1 MSDQEKAELA
11 EQNMPLVWYVVNRYA
26 GATMGRDELYSAALL
41 GMARAL
47 SAYDHTKEV
56 KFSTFAVI
64 CMNREILKL
73 LRSAK
78 KRGPDISYE
87 SQICSPNDGDEIR
100 YGSFVC
106 VTTIRCATPDDIA
119 TKIVVRDF
127 IERLPERSKEILQL
141 RMGGMRQKEIAERIG
156 LSQPQIGR
164 LLADMRDRLW
174 KELYLR

>member
-11 EQNMPLVWYVVNRYA
+11 ERNMPLVWYVVNRYA
-26 GATMGRDELYSAALL
+26 GATMERDELYSAALF
-41 GMARAL
+41 GMAQAL
-47 SAYDHTKEV
+47 SAYDETRGIR
-56 KFSTFAVI
+56 FSTFAIV
-64 CMNREILKL
+64 CMNRAILGV
-73 LRSAK
+73 LRAYR

-87 SQICSPNDGDEIR
+87 SQICSPSDGDEIR

-119 TKIVVRDF
+119 TKIVVREF

-174 KELYLR
+174 KELCLK